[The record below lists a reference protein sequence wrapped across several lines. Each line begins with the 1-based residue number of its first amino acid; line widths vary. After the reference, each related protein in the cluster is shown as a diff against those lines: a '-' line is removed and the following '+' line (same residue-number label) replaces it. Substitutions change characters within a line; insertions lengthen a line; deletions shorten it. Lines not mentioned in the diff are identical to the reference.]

1 MLWLDGWC
9 LQHEASETKPSLCLY
24 WKEKGNK
31 IISLISVIQKE
42 TILPWTKTEHL
53 LFLTCRRSAKMSSE
67 TDLWRKESALLQHPM
82 CYVNSAVPFILYF
95 DHIVQTVQFS
105 PLLQQQKQNQR
116 VDRLMTTSSPKIH
129 PSVSWE
135 SRQLPAPPPY
145 TLRHAYTQRHTDTHE
160 HTSAGPAGLTNIE
173 EILDSGTIPVI
184 APTGTHR
191 AIWSSSL
198 QELMLGLFTTLP
210 QMIWSSL
217 SDRLALHSLPENLL
231 WNCRGI

>member
-1 MLWLDGWC
+1 MLC
-9 LQHEASETKPSLCLY
+9 EQCCA
-24 WKEKGNK
+24 
-31 IISLISVIQKE
+31 
-42 TILPWTKTEHL
+42 
-53 LFLTCRRSAKMSSE
+53 F
-67 TDLWRKESALLQHPM
+67 
-82 CYVNSAVPFILYF
+82 LYF
-95 DHIVQTVQFS
+95 DHIVQTVQFC
-105 PLLQQQKQNQR
+105 PLLQQQKQNQH
-116 VDRLMTTSSPKIH
+116 VDRLMTASSPKIH

-145 TLRHAYTQRHTDTHE
+145 TLRHAYTQRHTDTHG

-231 WNCRGI
+231 ERNLILHVWVGKVIFVWRMKSICSSEYQRV